1 MAVYQIKPVR
11 ETLHGYFSRNL
22 PPVLKIQ
29 SGDTVQFQTL
39 ECNWHQYDGAPLLT
53 YPPLFEPSAPAER
66 ERHALCGPV
75 YIEGRAAGHD
85 A

>member
-39 ECNWHQYDGAPLLT
+39 EATGISTTARHCSPILRCSSRLR
-53 YPPLFEPSAPAER
+53 LPSAER
-66 ERHALCGPV
+66 TRALRTGV
-75 YIEGRAAGHD
+75 H
-85 A
+85 